1 MARFIYA
8 VEFEKRE
15 IVKSFGAKW
24 NADVK
29 MWYFAEPKTK
39 KEEIILNEK
48 IEKLNKL
55 GFKVSEKDNVLQKI
69 ASKRIG
75 ADYSIIR

>member
-1 MARFIYA
+1 MARFILA

-24 NADVK
+24 NTDVK

-39 KEEIILNEK
+39 KEEIVLNEK

-55 GFKVSEKDNVLQKI
+55 GFKVTGKDNVLQKH
-69 ASKRIG
+69 AAKRIG
-75 ADYSIIR
+75 ISYN